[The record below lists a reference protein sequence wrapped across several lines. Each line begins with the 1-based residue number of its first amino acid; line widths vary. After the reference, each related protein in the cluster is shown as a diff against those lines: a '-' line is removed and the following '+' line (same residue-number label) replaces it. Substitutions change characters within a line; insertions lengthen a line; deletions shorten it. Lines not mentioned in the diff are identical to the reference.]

1 MIVVATVFMAYIIFN
16 TPVNTRTVGITIG
29 ADKHVPAIIAFTLS
43 GVEERLYL
51 LIK

>member
-1 MIVVATVFMAYIIFN
+1 MIVVATVFMAYSI

-29 ADKHVPAIIAFTLS
+29 ADKHVPAITAFTLS